1 MFNNQ
6 SRRLCVRQH
15 SMVPILSV
23 QELCPQKDVLSGI
36 VSFILLPSTRVSNA
50 SAGFLPPNILV
61 KMMMSDRDFYISP
74 QLASHP
80 CSPSTFAAGEGL
92 THAHQSLTSP
102 FPLPLP
108 APQPPSLASRHAG
121 LLPPVSQ
128 PATIILNVLLFFL
141 FFNLFQLATK
151 TRHIKNKTH
160 HMPESKQHVSILE
173 NRFIQLIRR

>member
-1 MFNNQ
+1 MDSVCERDKTSVQGLDSLGGLPRKLKVRMFNNQ

-128 PATIILNVLLFFL
+128 PATIILNVLLFF
-141 FFNLFQLATK
+141 FF
-151 TRHIKNKTH
+151 
-160 HMPESKQHVSILE
+160 
-173 NRFIQLIRR
+173 